1 MLDPHAVHGM
11 QNFGNFLGGL
21 IFGGMLLIVAGAGF
35 MGVAFILVSAI
46 EKLFGFKASTWLRT
60 ETEFEKRQARKIL
73 KRVAAPIN
81 PHLTQHEVIAQ
92 KVLTREGAEETTL
105 YYSRKANDDLVA
117 LTQQHEHEQ
126 VLLVNPQQAV
136 MICLEP
142 LSSNCRYL
150 SGIIHSGGG
159 RLVWQK
165 SKVRSMRFRLDSP
178 SLRTCLNLIQRAK
191 LEPFIV
197 SSRAQKIR
205 QVSNPGDKEGTNHDT
220 KS

>member
-1 MLDPHAVHGM
+1 MLDSHGA
-11 QNFGNFLGGL
+11 QKFGNFLVGL
-21 IFGGMLLIVAGAGF
+21 IFGGMLLIVAGAGLA
-35 MGVAFILVSAI
+35 GVAFLLVSGI
-46 EKLFGFKASTWLRT
+46 ERLFSFKASTWLRT

-92 KVLTREGAEETTL
+92 KVLKTREGAEETNL
-105 YYSRKANDDLVA
+105 YYSRKVNEDLVA
-117 LTQQHEHEQ
+117 LSEQHEHEQ

-142 LSSNCRYL
+142 LSANCRYL

-205 QVSNPGDKEGTNHDT
+205 QGINPSDKEGTNHDT